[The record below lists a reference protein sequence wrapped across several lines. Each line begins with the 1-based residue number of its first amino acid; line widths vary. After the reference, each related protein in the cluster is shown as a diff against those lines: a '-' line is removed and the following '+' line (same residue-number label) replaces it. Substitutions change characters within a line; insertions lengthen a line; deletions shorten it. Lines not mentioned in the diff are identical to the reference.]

1 MRLNDISLLGWIH
14 TFFYVIAMI
23 TGAMQ
28 MARRKGTRSHTRRG
42 NVYFLSMLIANVLAL
57 FIFTGEDVIFR
68 SGKPPVIGQ
77 GFGFF
82 HWLAVIALALVLF
95 GRVAASRQRQ
105 AFFAYAHPISM
116 ILSYWL
122 LLGAAINQA
131 FDRVD
136 WVRRMALAV
145 SPGARSIAGYKLLY
159 VAYYVNDAVILAV
172 LAVAVVQVRRFR
184 RQVAGARGR

>member
-1 MRLNDISLLGWIH
+1 MRLNDISILGWIH
-14 TFFYVIAMI
+14 ALFYVMAMI
-23 TGAMQ
+23 AGAMQ
-28 MARRKGTRSHTRRG
+28 MACGKGTPSHMRRG
-42 NVYFLSMLIANVLAL
+42 NVYFLSMLIANIMAL

-82 HWLAVIALALVLF
+82 HWLSVIALALVLF

-105 AFFAYAHPISM
+105 AFFAYAHPVSM

-122 LLGAAINQA
+122 LLGALINEV

-145 SPGARSIAGYKLLY
+145 SPGARNIAGYKLLY

-172 LAVAVVQVRRFR
+172 LAAAVIQVRRFR
-184 RQVAGARGR
+184 RQLACGR

>member
-1 MRLNDISLLGWIH
+1 MRLNDISSLGWIH
-14 TFFYVIAMI
+14 TFFYLMAMI
-23 TGAMQ
+23 AGAMQ
-28 MARRKGTRSHTRRG
+28 IARRKGTPSHRRRG
-42 NVYFLSMLIANVLAL
+42 NVYFLSMLVANVTAL
-57 FIFTGEDVIFR
+57 FFHGEDVIFHP
-68 SGKPPVIGQ
+68 GKPPVIGQ

-82 HWLAVIALALVLF
+82 HWLAVIALGLVLF

-116 ILSYWL
+116 IMSYWL
-122 LLGAAINQA
+122 LLGGAIDEA

-145 SPGARSIAGYKLLY
+145 SPGARNIAGYKLLY

-184 RQVAGARGR
+184 RQLACTHGR

>member
-14 TFFYVIAMI
+14 TFFYVMAMI

-28 MARRKGTRSHTRRG
+28 MARGKGTPSHARRG
-42 NVYFLSMLIANVLAL
+42 NVYFLSMLIANVTAW

-68 SGKPPVIGQ
+68 PGKPPVIGQ

-82 HWLAVIALALVLF
+82 HWLSVIALALVLL

-105 AFFAYAHPISM
+105 AFFAYVHPISM

-122 LLGAAINQA
+122 LLGALINEA
-131 FDRVD
+131 FTRVD

-145 SPGARSIAGYKLLY
+145 SPGARTIAGYKLLY

-172 LAVAVVQVRRFR
+172 LAVALIQVRRFR
-184 RQVAGARGR
+184 RQLA

>member
-14 TFFYVIAMI
+14 TFFYVMAMI
-23 TGAMQ
+23 AGAMQ
-28 MARRKGTRSHTRRG
+28 MARRKGTPSHTCRG
-42 NVYFLSMLIANVLAL
+42 NVYFLSMLIANVTAL
-57 FIFTGEDVIFR
+57 FIFQEDAIFR
-68 SGKPPVIGQ
+68 SGKPPVIGP

-82 HWLAVIALALVLF
+82 HWLSVIALALVLL
-95 GRVAASRQRQ
+95 GRVAASRQRH

-122 LLGAAINQA
+122 ILGALINEA
-131 FDRVD
+131 FTRVD

-172 LAVAVVQVRRFR
+172 LAVAVIQVRRFR
-184 RQVAGARGR
+184 RRLAGAPGR